1 MQNGTRGILFHITNK
16 GGRILE
22 QQFDKQKMSQ
32 LVKQAMGEKTPFE
45 YCRLSKLNSEY
56 IDRLMTMQVKKP
68 PSIGIMQQIAASS
81 QGLVTLRELKM
92 AAGYEQDETEIHP
105 ETGER
110 TQPPKKTTEV
120 LRTEIDGC
128 IQTLQE
134 AAKDAE
140 KRQQYLERFSYENQE
155 DLMTVP
161 KENIHIPEEFLN
173 TKPEARKT
181 AVAKDTE
188 SVTADTQTLPEP
200 KKMKKEKRSLKKT
213 QTEQMPEQKA
223 AMAMQMAATAMAQA
237 DPGPAMEKTC
247 AEAMTKQ
254 PETQEPKENNLFLK
268 ERNAMELS
276 MYRSMGKRRCY
287 RVYGDEPEADVFRF
301 RNERSMVVVY
311 DFTLAG
317 KEAYGFD
324 DLCALYGRMKALRPD
339 EETVYIVCAG
349 GKAAGELPERMERC
363 FGACKN
369 LRVYWKEKGEKAW
382 E

>member
-1 MQNGTRGILFHITNK
+1 M
-16 GGRILE
+16 E

-81 QGLVTLRELKM
+81 QGLVTLKELKM

-188 SVTADTQTLPEP
+188 PVTADTQTLPEP
-200 KKMKKEKRSLKKT
+200 KKIKKEKRSLKKV

-223 AMAMQMAATAMAQA
+223 AMAMQRAAMAIAQS
-237 DPGPAMEKTC
+237 DPEPKITKTC
-247 AEAMTKQ
+247 TETMTKQ
-254 PETQEPKENNLFLK
+254 PETQGPAANDRIRK
-268 ERNAMELS
+268 ERNAMELA
-276 MYRSMGKRRCY
+276 MYRNMGKRRCY

-301 RNERSMVVVY
+301 RDERGMVAVY

>member
-1 MQNGTRGILFHITNK
+1 M
-16 GGRILE
+16 E

-140 KRQQYLERFSYENQE
+140 KRQQYLERFSHENQE

-200 KKMKKEKRSLKKT
+200 KKMKKEKRSLKKRRQNRCRNRKLLWQCRGRLWQWLS
-213 QTEQMPEQKA
+213 QT
-223 AMAMQMAATAMAQA
+223 
-237 DPGPAMEKTC
+237 
-247 AEAMTKQ
+247 
-254 PETQEPKENNLFLK
+254 
-268 ERNAMELS
+268 RN
-276 MYRSMGKRRCY
+276 RK
-287 RVYGDEPEADVFRF
+287 
-301 RNERSMVVVY
+301 
-311 DFTLAG
+311 
-317 KEAYGFD
+317 
-324 DLCALYGRMKALRPD
+324 
-339 EETVYIVCAG
+339 
-349 GKAAGELPERMERC
+349 
-363 FGACKN
+363 
-369 LRVYWKEKGEKAW
+369 
-382 E
+382 

>member
-1 MQNGTRGILFHITNK
+1 M
-16 GGRILE
+16 E
-22 QQFDKQKMSQ
+22 QQFDKQEMSR

-68 PSIGIMQQIAASS
+68 PSIGIIQQIAASS
-81 QGLVTLRELKM
+81 QGLVTLKELKM
-92 AAGYEQDETEIHP
+92 AAGYEQDETELHL

-110 TQPPKKTTEV
+110 TQFPEKSTED
-120 LRTEIDGC
+120 LRTEIGGC
-128 IQTLQE
+128 VQTLQE
-134 AAKDAE
+134 AAE
-140 KRQQYLERFSYENQE
+140 EEERRQEYLERFAHRNQE

-161 KENIHIPEEFLN
+161 KENIHIPEEFLKA
-173 TKPEARKT
+173 KPEAQKMADEKEMKPIT
-181 AVAKDTE
+181 A
-188 SVTADTQTLPEP
+188 SVSTPLSP
-200 KKMKKEKRSLKKT
+200 KKMSRKEKRKLAKMQPE
-213 QTEQMPEQKA
+213 QTPEQKA
-223 AMAMQMAATAMAQA
+223 AAAMQMAATAMAQA

-247 AEAMTKQ
+247 TEAMAKQ

-276 MYRSMGKRRCY
+276 MYRSMGRKRCY
-287 RVYGDEPEADVFRF
+287 RVYGDEPGADVFRF

>member
-1 MQNGTRGILFHITNK
+1 M
-16 GGRILE
+16 E

-140 KRQQYLERFSYENQE
+140 KRQQYLERF
-155 DLMTVP
+155 
-161 KENIHIPEEFLN
+161 
-173 TKPEARKT
+173 RKT
-181 AVAKDTE
+181 
-188 SVTADTQTLPEP
+188 
-200 KKMKKEKRSLKKT
+200 
-213 QTEQMPEQKA
+213 
-223 AMAMQMAATAMAQA
+223 
-237 DPGPAMEKTC
+237 
-247 AEAMTKQ
+247 
-254 PETQEPKENNLFLK
+254 
-268 ERNAMELS
+268 
-276 MYRSMGKRRCY
+276 
-287 RVYGDEPEADVFRF
+287 
-301 RNERSMVVVY
+301 
-311 DFTLAG
+311 
-317 KEAYGFD
+317 
-324 DLCALYGRMKALRPD
+324 
-339 EETVYIVCAG
+339 
-349 GKAAGELPERMERC
+349 
-363 FGACKN
+363 
-369 LRVYWKEKGEKAW
+369 
-382 E
+382 

>member
-56 IDRLMTMQVKKP
+56 IDRLMTMHVKKP

-140 KRQQYLERFSYENQE
+140 KRQQYLERFSHENQE

-161 KENIHIPEEFLN
+161 KENIHIPEKFLN

-188 SVTADTQTLPEP
+188 SVTADAQTLPEP

-223 AMAMQMAATAMAQA
+223 AMAMQRAVMAMAQS
-237 DPGPAMEKTC
+237 DPEPEITKTC
-247 AEAMTKQ
+247 TETMTKQ
-254 PETQEPKENNLFLK
+254 PETQGPAANDRIRK
-268 ERNAMELS
+268 ERNAMELA
-276 MYRSMGKRRCY
+276 MYRNMGKRRCY

-301 RNERSMVVVY
+301 RDERGMVAVY

-317 KEAYGFD
+317 KEIYGFD
-324 DLCALYGRMKALRPD
+324 DVCALYGRMKALRPD
-339 EETVYIVCAG
+339 ETVVYIVCAG
-349 GKAAGELPERMERC
+349 GKAAKALKGRMEHC

-369 LRVYWKEKGEKAW
+369 FGIFWKEKGGKGW

>member
-1 MQNGTRGILFHITNK
+1 ML
-16 GGRILE
+16 
-22 QQFDKQKMSQ
+22 
-32 LVKQAMGEKTPFE
+32 
-45 YCRLSKLNSEY
+45 
-56 IDRLMTMQVKKP
+56 
-68 PSIGIMQQIAASS
+68 
-81 QGLVTLRELKM
+81 
-92 AAGYEQDETEIHP
+92 
-105 ETGER
+105 
-110 TQPPKKTTEV
+110 
-120 LRTEIDGC
+120 
-128 IQTLQE
+128 
-134 AAKDAE
+134 
-140 KRQQYLERFSYENQE
+140 
-155 DLMTVP
+155 
-161 KENIHIPEEFLN
+161 
-173 TKPEARKT
+173 
-181 AVAKDTE
+181 
-188 SVTADTQTLPEP
+188 
-200 KKMKKEKRSLKKT
+200 KKMKKVKRSLKKT